1 MVLLLIFQI
10 KIVKT
15 FKKSKLSYLLCTYYI
30 NTFVICCQ
38 HRFSI
43 LLKTNVVDK
52 TIDFIRRNFLTWN
65 KITLEYKCEYR
76 SKKLIFIY
84 LRANTRFYICIK
96 AFVFKNKMAAP
107 VAIQKWQKTC
117 SCIFIL
123 IFLFIIFLNM
133 SYYSTNHTRWN

>member
-1 MVLLLIFQI
+1 MIGLNLLVLLLIFQI

-117 SCIFIL
+117 TQVIAYFIFNIS
-123 IFLFIIFLNM
+123 IYNIC
-133 SYYSTNHTRWN
+133 